1 MKFRCERDALTE
13 ALGVAGRA
21 VGSSSGSV
29 GLSGIQATL
38 EGDRL
43 ELTGSDLDLTIAA
56 QLQVS
61 GQDDGRVVIPAKL
74 AESIVKSL
82 PAGAVSCSA
91 ENDEMT
97 ISAGRSEF
105 SIRLISSNEFPTLS
119 EADDQFIEL
128 PANELVDAFRQVVT
142 AASNDDSRPVLTGVY
157 ASAESDGLRIVATDS
172 YRLAMRDIAGA
183 AEVLDE
189 GSSVLIPGRALSELN
204 RLLKRG
210 DSVRLHLGERDA
222 RFEVPGARLSTR
234 LLEGQFPNY
243 RGLIP
248 DHHPNV
254 LTVERTALLEALK
267 RVSLLARD
275 NTPVRLQMS
284 AEGLQL
290 AAIAQDVGSAQ
301 EHVEAQYDGTDLTI
315 AFNPQFLREGL
326 EVAPGDTVTLNTIDE
341 LKPALLRSPVAE
353 DFLYLLMPVR
363 VS

>member
-13 ALGVAGRA
+13 ALSVAGRA
-21 VGSSSGSV
+21 VGSSSGSL

-38 EGDRL
+38 TGDRL
-43 ELTGSDLDLTIAA
+43 ELTGSDLDLTISA
-56 QLQVS
+56 QIQVS
-61 GQDDGRVVIPAKL
+61 GQSDGRIVIPAKL

-82 PAGAVSCSA
+82 PPGAVSCSA
-91 ENDEMT
+91 EDDELL
-97 ISAGRSEF
+97 ISSGRSEF
-105 SIRLISSNEFPTLS
+105 SIRLISANEFPSLS

-128 PANELVDAFRQVVT
+128 PADALVDAFRQVVT
-142 AASNDDSRPVLTGVY
+142 AASGDDSRPVLTGVY
-157 ASAESDGLRIVATDS
+157 ASNEDGGLRLVATDS
-172 YRLAMRDIAGA
+172 YRLAMRDIPGA
-183 AEVLDE
+183 AEVL
-189 GSSVLIPGRALSELN
+189 GSASSALIPSRALSELN

-210 DSVRLHLGERDA
+210 DSVRMHMGESEA

-234 LLEGQFPNY
+234 LLEGTFPNY

-248 DHHPNV
+248 DHHPNT
-254 LTVERTALLEALK
+254 LTIERTALLEALK
-267 RVSLLARD
+267 RVSLLAKD

-284 AEGLQL
+284 SEGLQL

-301 EHVEAQYDGTDLTI
+301 ENVEGKYDGTDLTI

-326 EVAPGDTVTLNTIDE
+326 EVAPGDHITLNTIDE